1 MKYPSVGVLY
11 LDGHSAGCKY
21 RRNKKPIIFRYGIV
35 SKSSLAP
42 FLFSPLVVTGKKAI
56 LLLEL
61 IMNAI
66 RR

>member
-1 MKYPSVGVLY
+1 MDYPSACRLY
-11 LDGHSAGCKY
+11 LDGHSAGCIERPIKG
-21 RRNKKPIIFRYGIV
+21 PIIFRYGIV
-35 SKSSLAP
+35 SESSIAP

-66 RR
+66 R